1 MTNDDHL
8 SISVVI
14 PAFNNETTI
23 ELLLRGLMHTLM
35 SITDDFEIIVVDDG
49 SSDGTF
55 ESVRSFALANPE
67 AVRGVKLSRN
77 FGQHPALSAGLEL
90 ASKNWTVIMD
100 ADLED
105 NPATLR
111 ALFSPEILAMRPA
124 IILTRVVDGQK
135 PRRSSSIYHW
145 LFGKLNSVPQVR
157 DIGTLRAFD
166 RRVRQALLQH
176 QERSIVYGP
185 LMATLGFSTTVVDV
199 TRDISSGRKSS
210 YTFKKRLALAS
221 ASLMSHFELLGRLL
235 IASGLCL
242 GGVSFGYGVLVFV
255 QAVLGINNPPAGV
268 ELLAILVSLSSG
280 ILMMSLG
287 FMAAFLTAVLQEVK
301 FRPRYLI
308 EDLV

>member
-1 MTNDDHL
+1 VTNDDHL